1 MTERTRH
8 AEFATRG
15 RCPPHTLPTDGKAAR
30 YTAAGSTS
38 TPVVIAPMLNE
49 HHATASCLNSAVPL
63 HLAILAR
70 ETSRARL
77 LALGNPVG
85 NRPDPVRVAE
95 ELALVD
101 VLSLGRLQA
110 GFVRGTPTEIHATNT
125 NPTQQRGRFWEA
137 IDLIT
142 KAWTSHDGPFSWE
155 GEYFHHRQV
164 NVWPRPYQQPHPPIW
179 VTTLS
184 ASSAPELA
192 ARDYVMATIINGK
205 EACRSIF
212 DRYRRTAAELGR
224 PGPVADRLAY
234 CAYVFVGETHEEGL
248 EQAKPQPLSPDVG
261 PISP

>member
-1 MTERTRH
+1 
-8 AEFATRG
+8 
-15 RCPPHTLPTDGKAAR
+15 
-30 YTAAGSTS
+30 
-38 TPVVIAPMLNE
+38 MLNE